1 MKNIYHTDR
10 DMGFKNPI
18 ALQEQEII
26 LMNEIKVLHEKLK
39 KKQKFLSIVQD
50 KLEKNFK
57 TIYFE

>member
-1 MKNIYHTDR
+1 
-10 DMGFKNPI
+10 MGFKNPI

-57 TIYFE
+57 TI